1 MKFENKILKIINEEL
16 KGIETEI
23 NTHALQRLEGR
34 LNLMGAN
41 GDITP
46 REEETIRKNLKNVV
60 DYNFDP
66 NKTYGIFLGSFIPN
80 PKSHLYTNTNAFD
93 PGIPFYQIFSNDGIF
108 ANDSTGDEMWGII
121 RNNTIKTVML
131 RKRLQRRS
139 ANKPRMEDGGLGV
152 DIVIPDFNNFVQRQN
167 DAKKQQEPKKQQEK
181 LINIDGVFWKIDNA
195 NQRIFKKNNPN
206 TFINFN
212 DVLDYPK
219 WDDNI
224 KTQILNLLG

>member
-1 MKFENKILKIINEEL
+1 
-16 KGIETEI
+16 
-23 NTHALQRLEGR
+23 
-34 LNLMGAN
+34 
-41 GDITP
+41 
-46 REEETIRKNLKNVV
+46 
-60 DYNFDP
+60 
-66 NKTYGIFLGSFIPN
+66 
-80 PKSHLYTNTNAFD
+80 
-93 PGIPFYQIFSNDGIF
+93 
-108 ANDSTGDEMWGII
+108 
-121 RNNTIKTVML
+121 ML